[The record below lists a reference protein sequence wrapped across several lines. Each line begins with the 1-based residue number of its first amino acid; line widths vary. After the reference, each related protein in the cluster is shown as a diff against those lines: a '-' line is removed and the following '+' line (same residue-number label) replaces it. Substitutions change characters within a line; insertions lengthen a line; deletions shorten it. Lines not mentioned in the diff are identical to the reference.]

1 MTKRIEEVLD
11 LPSLESMLGDDAI
24 SPEDQ
29 ARLDAI
35 TVALENNELE
45 NIDKHLMDPD
55 GTREHAEEMDQIID
69 CAMTAHKD
77 AIDMAFNMEPK
88 NAGSIMEPA
97 ARFLELGMKAM
108 QAKLDAR
115 MKGIELKMKREKLDH
130 DLRKNQEEGVVEG
143 ETQVSEKG
151 QLVDRNALLKS
162 MKSGKDDS

>member
-11 LPSLESMLGDDAI
+11 LPSLESLMGENPL

-29 ARLDAI
+29 AKIDDI
-35 TVALENNELE
+35 TRALEANDID
-45 NIDKHLMDPD
+45 IDKHLLDPD
-55 GTREHAEEMDQIID
+55 GTREHAAEMDQIVD
-69 CAMTAHKD
+69 AAMTAHKD

-97 ARFLELGMKAM
+97 ARFLELSMKAM

-130 DLRKNQEEGVVEG
+130 ELRKNQEEGVVEG
-143 ETQVSEKG
+143 EAPVSEAGSLK
-151 QLVDRNALLKS
+151 DRNQLLKS
-162 MKSGKDDS
+162 LKEKKSDS

>member
-11 LPSLESMLGDDAI
+11 LPSLESMLGEEAI

-29 ARLDAI
+29 AKIDSI
-35 TVALENNELE
+35 TAALEANELDS
-45 NIDKHLMDPD
+45 IDKHLLDPD
-55 GTREHAEEMDQIID
+55 GTREHSEEMDQIID

-97 ARFLELGMKAM
+97 ARFLELSMKAM
-108 QAKLDAR
+108 QSKLDAR

-130 DLRKNQEEGVVEG
+130 ELRKNQEEGVVEG
-143 ETQVSEKG
+143 ETEVSEKG
-151 QLVDRNALLKS
+151 QMVDRNALLKS
-162 MKSGKDDS
+162 MKEKKD